1 MVFSKLKELAP
12 WQFKYRAFN
21 LQSLYELKHVPE
33 GAGLNSHRC
42 LDGNPPV
49 QIPRLTGGREMP
61 ALPSAAWVVRGA
73 VWKTS
78 HHSMML

>member
-1 MVFSKLKELAP
+1 MFVEKAIGSITNIDFMVFSMLKELAP

-49 QIPRLTGGREMP
+49 
-61 ALPSAAWVVRGA
+61 
-73 VWKTS
+73 
-78 HHSMML
+78 

>member
-1 MVFSKLKELAP
+1 MVFSMLKELAP
-12 WQFKYRAFN
+12 WQFKYGAFN

-49 QIPRLTGGREMP
+49 
-61 ALPSAAWVVRGA
+61 
-73 VWKTS
+73 
-78 HHSMML
+78 